1 MIRPVATLPP
11 SERARLDP
19 IPATGD
25 EDPTGPDTATRARQ
39 PLWFVLI
46 EALLIVLVPVLAYVG
61 SQELLDSR
69 AGTFTTLA
77 GPADPGWRAI
87 VEPTPVT
94 VVAEVVDGRLSGLT
108 MITQPG
114 SGERGGAVILVSP
127 ETLLED
133 GRTLSSLGV
142 DEAIG
147 ALGATMGLGITAQ
160 ITVDRGDWSAVL
172 GDRAYSIDNPDPV
185 PGDAVQAAVPVG
197 VVSIDS
203 STVAGFLGNSI
214 AGDDP
219 RSLVFR
225 RRLWWE
231 AALADPPAGDHPLS
245 ALLRQVG
252 EGSGYVVDLPTEPTA
267 SGLDPLDDAVEA
279 LVNEVVPLPSGSQ
292 PGDRITI
299 RVVDRSGALDTRAIA
314 LELGRRGFEVTEIA
328 NAAVFDDGPTQ
339 LLVPIDRAADSLRDL
354 AVSLGAATVSPDPIE
369 ETGDDTVVLLAGS
382 DIVLE

>member
-11 SERARLDP
+11 GERARLDSAP
-19 IPATGD
+19 VADEHSMGD
-25 EDPTGPDTATRARQ
+25 GSDGRARQ
-39 PLWFVLI
+39 PLWFVLV
-46 EALLIVLVPVLAYVG
+46 EVLLVVLVPVLAYVG

-77 GPADPGWRAI
+77 GPTDPGWRAI

-94 VVAEVVDGRLSGLT
+94 VVAELVDGRLSGLAV
-108 MITQPG
+108 ITQPG
-114 SGERGGAVILVSP
+114 SGEGGGAVILVSP
-127 ETLLED
+127 ETLLAD
-133 GRTLSSLGV
+133 GRTLSSLGA
-142 DEAIG
+142 DEAID
-147 ALGATMGLGITAQ
+147 AVGATMRLGITTRM
-160 ITVDRGDWSAVL
+160 IVDRADWSSVL
-172 GDRAYSIDNPDPV
+172 GDRRYSIDNPDPV
-185 PGDAVQAAVPVG
+185 PGDGVQPAIPVG
-197 VVSIDS
+197 VVTIDA
-203 STVAGFLGNSI
+203 STTAGFLGNST
-214 AGDDP
+214 ADDDP

-245 ALLRQVG
+245 VLLRQVG
-252 EGSGYVVDLPTEPTA
+252 EGNGYVVDLPTEPTA
-267 SGLDPLDDAVEA
+267 IGLDPIDSAVEA

-292 PGDRITI
+292 PDDRITI
-299 RVVDRSGALDTRAIA
+299 RVVDRSGTLDTRAIA

-339 LLVPIDRAADSLRDL
+339 LLVPIDRASDSLRDL
-354 AVSLGAATVSPDPIE
+354 AVSFGAATVSPDPIE